1 MCGRFTHMMTW
12 TELVRLATLSTPDMP
27 DLPLFPSFN
36 VAPTQEVII
45 VRVGSAGPELAIARW
60 GLVPHWADD
69 PSVGAHMINARA
81 ETVTSKPAFREAFQQ
96 RRCLV
101 PANGFFEWKT
111 PPQKGKKQP
120 YYIRLR
126 NDQPFAFAGLWER
139 WDKGDE
145 ALETCTIITCGPNE
159 LVAELHD
166 RMPVIL
172 APGECRRWLTASD
185 PAELEAMLDPYPAD
199 EMVAYPV
206 STMVNNTASN
216 DIACIQP
223 LTDAGA
229 ESDQS
234 RSTNPSQPKQKAF
247 GFID

>member
-1 MCGRFTHMMTW
+1 MCGRFTNMMTW

-60 GLVPHWADD
+60 GLVPYWADD
-69 PSVGAHMINARA
+69 PSVGARMINARA
-81 ETVTSKPAFREAFQQ
+81 ETVTSKPAFREAFQK
-96 RRCLV
+96 RRCLI
-101 PANGFFEWKT
+101 PANGFFEWKK

-145 ALETCTIITCGPNE
+145 PLETCTI
-159 LVAELHD
+159 
-166 RMPVIL
+166 
-172 APGECRRWLTASD
+172 
-185 PAELEAMLDPYPAD
+185 
-199 EMVAYPV
+199 
-206 STMVNNTASN
+206 
-216 DIACIQP
+216 
-223 LTDAGA
+223 
-229 ESDQS
+229 
-234 RSTNPSQPKQKAF
+234 
-247 GFID
+247 